1 MIRIN
6 LLPVRERKRRREGRQ
21 LLMLFAVLL
30 AGQALGLY
38 YMHAGVSKDLAALGT
53 RLRTVESEI
62 GTRESLQQRIVELE
76 RIKGELHGQ
85 ISLFNNLKLEREG
98 PSKLLLFLA
107 YVLTPRIESAYTRDE
122 LRVHERIGWD
132 TNWDP
137 SRVWLSAFIQKGE
150 ELSLTGSAISHE
162 DVSEFSKRLEAGVFF
177 PGVEPIS
184 QVQVYD
190 RELQISTVDF
200 KLRSGLRFGRRAG
213 LK

>member
-21 LLMLFAVLL
+21 MLMLFAVLL

-38 YMHAGVSKDLAALGT
+38 YMHAGVSKELTGLSS

-62 GTRESLQQRIVELE
+62 GTRESLQQRIQELE
-76 RIKGELHGQ
+76 GLKNELGGQ

-107 YVLTPRIESAYTRDE
+107 YVLTPRVESAYTRDE

-137 SRVWLSAFIQKGE
+137 SRVWLNSFKQKGE
-150 ELSLTGSAISHE
+150 EVSLTGSAISHE

-184 QVQVYD
+184 QVQIYD
-190 RELQISTVDF
+190 RELHISTVDF
-200 KLRSGLRFGRRAG
+200 KLRSGLRFGRRPG